1 MKFRKIVIFG
11 LAIALTGTFCAALAA
26 CTDKNGYTF
35 EDGAPNADRAAPD
48 EGFRIDGVLD
58 EAAYENISWLEG
70 PVLRP
75 YYTSDGQGVYYDY
88 DVIREQ
94 TEKAAQVKMGTYY
107 GENGIY
113 LAYLFKEQPGK
124 VCYVNPARKPY
135 RNSGVELHIG
145 IPASETMTG
154 DETVSRLTVNAN
166 GALSVAKTQGD
177 LWMPLYGTKDPA
189 NMPYVGLTGNGTRT
203 DENADR
209 TEYTFEL
216 FLPWGYFD
224 EVGGEGTAQAMKEG
238 GELVVAPG
246 IVTANNYAG
255 TGQTDREY
263 YVLSARLDD
272 GAWANAQGWYHFGGN
287 GYAGYDINVK
297 EAEHGAVQEWM
308 DYDKAPKNSS
318 LTFVTKAEEG
328 YALKEFRVNGTAVPR
343 DYIRY
348 DMYTSL
354 GAATEKNVQKAYIR
368 LPKREVTGDLEV
380 EAVFEPLASG
390 TQTLSATV
398 YGADKSTPLP
408 DTKVTFTR
416 GGEIR
421 EGVTDGSGK
430 LTIDGLTPGFY
441 DVSVGNIDYRGI
453 LDYIF
458 FSTASNSEI
467 VFEENALPLEGSENI
482 ASNYKE
488 VYGRVGS
495 VADGFVFSGF
505 FGFEGAEYDD
515 LVNFTHTVYFISDK
529 AAGEQFGFRFTKW
542 GSYLMLKCEG
552 VEYHFESDRTAL
564 DYFKQQKG
572 VHFAFA
578 VDKEGNIGVYI
589 RRSESEWIRLTA
601 DKDIRFPVEREIV
614 AVSFGKQDD
623 SDAKH
628 YAVMDAELTIGTS
641 RLDLPVS
648 VTVNGEQPAAGGNVV
663 EGGRI
668 ELPSDIA
675 LSDEVTITLTPE
687 RNYAV
692 QSLKVDGLNVE
703 CTEANGA
710 YIYTFTASKQSY
722 AIEASF
728 ALAAGD
734 MKIELQLDPS
744 LAGIA
749 DDLEVTLSNTAVTW
763 TAVRGEGT
771 VWMAEQLPF
780 GRYVVTVSSKSGGY
794 TVLRDSVICEEEGKA
809 VTLTVSP
816 ENYGDE
822 RRYEL
827 LGENYAESPG
837 VVVGENLGVSKD
849 GFIFDGFLG
858 VGGSGSLNDIGTK
871 NFAAALRFTTESGYQ
886 YRVSFYIWNGR
897 SWLVKI
903 FQEGR
908 ENTDASREFAVS
920 GKADLMRNVREQNG
934 ISLRLMAAKDGTLTV
949 YGRTNATDLVYLG
962 EWKSP
967 FPIEEGIEKVEVLKM
982 FQNGIETWTARVEGV
997 LQYGT
1002 SGAEV
1007 PVEIEGPETVK
1018 GGKITMPKN
1027 VKIGDRVTITMEAE
1041 DGYDLSVF
1049 RVNGSDVTYKGTN
1062 GSYSYTFT
1070 ATRTRYEV
1078 EVVFG
1083 ELDDLTISVGT
1094 GGVDYQGD
1102 IVLSL
1107 VNARGQQVGIVA
1119 DGTTFKA
1126 SQILHGEYELT
1137 VYSTE
1142 GYIVMRGPIVFSDQ
1156 NRYISVSLTP
1166 ENYGDGR
1173 SYEVSGSTT
1182 SESGVTIAE
1191 QIGTSEEG
1199 FVFEGFLGVGGE
1211 GSLAAIGDK
1220 NFASGLRITTE
1231 SGYQYRIMF
1240 YIWGGDYWL
1249 VKVFPEG
1256 DEGAAHEFPI
1266 SDKEELM
1273 NYVRAHNGVTLTILA
1288 ETDAATRTAG
1298 SKLTLYAGMGE
1309 DEWMLLGSWDS
1320 PFPADEAIERVDAL
1334 RMFGGNITGWSAV
1347 AKGEFTFKPEDVF
1360 FPVTAVVGGET
1371 PEAGEVEVKTG
1382 NIGQEVTIK
1391 VTPTDPNYALIGIK
1405 VDGELVTPVKD
1416 SDDYYVYTFTATK
1429 SRYDVEAVFAEV
1441 YGYTVTVDTSAVP
1454 DAKGNISVSLVSE
1467 ATGES
1472 FQATEAGGGVWTV
1485 NIPYGNYKAVV
1496 TAVEGG
1502 YTVATQDVVF
1512 AEGAAETTVTVN
1524 ADNYG
1529 DNRKYELKGGIDH
1542 ENGIVIAENL
1552 GATKDGYVFTGF
1564 LGTGGSGSLND
1575 IGTKNYAAALRFTTE
1590 SGYQY
1595 RLTFYIWEGK
1605 YWLVKAFQENQENT
1619 AASHEFAFTG
1629 NTALIDYVKAEN
1641 GLTVSIVASTD
1652 GMLTVYAMTSETE
1665 WISLGSWQSPFKIK
1679 EGIEKVEILRMFSGG
1694 IEDWTAEVDGSLQ
1707 FGTTETDIDVTFT
1720 GAGQVM
1726 GGSVEVGDAVLG
1738 GKVKITLSP
1747 GENYAVGGLKV
1758 DGESIALQKND
1769 DGTFFCEFTAT
1780 KSSYTLEATF
1790 EQMHAYTVQ
1799 AIIADGVQAAG
1810 DLQVVLANGSVE
1822 YSAVIAADAES
1833 CTIMAPYGNYT
1844 LKVTSISGGYTVLT
1858 REVSFAADDAETS
1871 VTVNA
1876 DNYGDNRKYTFGT
1889 QEVANGGVNV
1899 LAEDLGKTNSFVYS
1913 GFMGMEST
1921 TTQIDGSLQF
1931 TAETVLYF
1939 ENGDKLGMQFI
1950 CWNSGSGTQEI
1961 KLYYN
1966 SSTISFMVTE
1976 GCGGGVHD
1984 MMLRDKGVYYTI
1996 VMENGTFR
2004 VYAKSSDTEWM
2015 QLHIWH
2021 GSGDCASAETSW
2033 ASGAPFGTEKIVR
2046 VEFKNPSD
2054 NKDQAGA
2061 KLVDGELRFG
2071 TTDTGIPVTFT
2082 GTGESENGTVSV
2094 TENIALGDEVTVT
2107 VTAKPNFIV
2116 SGLKVDGAAVTL
2128 TEDNGS
2134 YIYTFTATKSSYT
2147 LEAAFEQMYEYTVTV
2162 SEDGVSAG
2170 SDLQVVLT
2178 NGSMEFVGTQSGSDH
2193 IIMAPYGDYTLIVRS
2208 ISGGYTVLTSDVS
2221 FAADDTETSVTVNA
2235 DNYGDNRKY
2244 ELKGSIDNE
2253 SGIVIAENLG
2263 ATQNGYVFTGFL
2275 GTDGNGSLKDIGT
2288 KNFAAALRFTTESGY
2303 QYRLTFYIWNG
2314 RFWLVKAFEEGQ
2326 ENTASSHEFAF
2337 TDNTA
2342 LIDYVKAENG
2352 LTVSIVAS
2360 TDGMLTVYAMTSET
2374 EWISIGS
2381 WQSPF
2386 EIDESIEKVEV
2397 LRMFKDNIE
2406 GWTAEVN
2413 GTLQFGTT
2421 DTDIPVTFTGT
2432 GAVGNGS
2439 VEVSGA
2445 NLGGKVTVTLKPAE
2459 GYRFKA
2465 LSVDGTAV
2473 TPTAGENGVFT
2484 YTFTTTKSS
2493 YSLAAEFE
2501 PIPEDGTL
2509 TVNVQI
2515 DPSLLNAEN
2524 DLTITL
2530 TDGTTSYEVTQNTPG
2545 TWLVN
2550 DLPFGDYTLT
2560 VASKSGEYT
2569 VCTQAVAFIEGA
2581 DPVSVSVTPDNYGE
2595 MRKYELD
2602 ANIKKGGNVIMAED
2616 LGVVKQ
2622 FVYTGFMGMNNTSVG
2637 VSDVLRFS
2645 TETVFY
2651 FGSGTEDKLTIQFI
2665 TWNNATQQIKITHSG
2680 DNDQEFRTTKECAPE
2695 VYERMMKDAGVT
2707 FTVVMDN
2714 GAFRVYALDINDE
2727 WRQLHIKHDSGTCG
2741 DATWEW
2747 KSNSSFLNKPLRS
2760 VEFCSPQGAVMT
2772 GLNSNTVSREVTE
2785 GGKLIDG
2792 ELRFGTTEI
2801 DFPVTYSLKNGAE
2814 NENGIVIAKDLVE
2827 TTEGFVFRGFLG
2839 TGGNGSLQ
2847 EIGTKNFAA
2856 ALRFTTESGYQY
2868 RLTFYIW
2875 NGKYWLVKAFQENQE
2890 NTAASHEFAFTGNT
2904 ALIDY
2909 VKAENGLTVSIVA
2922 STDGMLTVYAMTS
2935 ETEWISLGSWQSPFK
2950 IKEGIEKVEI
2960 LRMFSGGIEGWT
2972 AEVDG
2977 ELRVGTTE
2985 VDFPVMNS
2993 VLGKSV
2999 NIDDY
3004 GTYYW
3009 EHYSSVTAANNGDT
3023 LTKFRKGASANDC
3036 ITFVQPANPG
3046 GYYQTRGSNETWGVQ
3061 VDGTAEGDALVPNG
3075 YVAIDVSNDPS
3086 KNLTATIR
3094 VNENTKTLSVLTATW
3109 KAAWFNIALLR
3120 KDGTILAETRFTP
3133 QTNTVLLTQFS
3144 LNTAALNE
3152 EELTLVLT
3160 TDDVLCLKGI
3170 AIS

>member
-1 MKFRKIVIFG
+1 MKFRKIAIFG

-113 LAYLFKEQPGK
+113 LAYSFKEQPGK

-238 GELVVAPG
+238 GDLVIAPG

-287 GYAGYDINVK
+287 GYVGYDINVK

-308 DYDKAPKNSS
+308 GYDKAPKNSS

-354 GAATEKNVQKAYIR
+354 GAAAEKNVQKAYIR
-368 LPKREVTGDLEV
+368 IPKREVTGDLEV

-398 YGADKSTPLP
+398 YGADKALLP

-542 GSYLMLKCEG
+542 GGYLMLKCEG

-623 SDAKH
+623 GDAKH

-648 VTVNGEQPAAGGNVV
+648 VTVNGEQPAAGGNIV

-703 CTEANGA
+703 CTQVNGA

-771 VWMAEQLPF
+771 VWTAEQLPF
-780 GRYVVTVSSKSGGY
+780 GRYIVTVSSKSGGY

-967 FPIEEGIEKVEVLKM
+967 FPIDEGIERVEVLKM
-982 FQNGIETWTARVEGV
+982 FQSGIETWTARVEGV

-1007 PVEIEGPETVK
+1007 PVEIEGPETIK

-1041 DGYDLSVF
+1041 EGYDLSVF

-1094 GGVDYQGD
+1094 GGVEYQGD
-1102 IVLSL
+1102 IVISL

-1126 SQILHGEYELT
+1126 PQILHGEYELT

-1156 NRYISVSLTP
+1156 NRYISVSLTS

-1256 DEGAAHEFPI
+1256 NEGAAHEFPI

-1273 NYVRAHNGVTLTILA
+1273 DYVRAHNGVTLTILA
-1288 ETDAATRTAG
+1288 ETDAGADG

-1320 PFPADEAIERVDAL
+1320 PFPADEAIVRVDAL

-1347 AKGEFTFKPEDVF
+1347 AEGEFTFKPEEVS

-1371 PEAGEVEVKTG
+1371 SEAGEVKVETG
-1382 NIGQEVTIK
+1382 NIGQEVTVK
-1391 VTPTDPNYALIGIK
+1391 VTPKGTDHALISIK

-1416 SDDYYVYTFTATK
+1416 ADGYYVYTFTATK

-1441 YGYTVTVDTSAVP
+1441 YEYTVSVDTSAVP
-1454 DAKGNISVSLVSE
+1454 GAEVAVSLVSE

-1472 FQATEAGGGVWTV
+1472 FSATEAGGVWTV

-1496 TAVEGG
+1496 AAVEGG
-1502 YTVATQDVVF
+1502 YTVATQAVAFNEDTV
-1512 AEGAAETTVTVN
+1512 ETTVTVN
-1524 ADNYG
+1524 ADSYG
-1529 DNRKYELKGGIDH
+1529 DNRKYELKGGIDN

-1564 LGTGGSGSLND
+1564 LGTGGSGSLQE
-1575 IGTKNYAAALRFTTE
+1575 IGTKNFAAALRFTTE

-1595 RLTFYIWEGK
+1595 RLTFYIWEGR
-1605 YWLVKAFQENQENT
+1605 YWIVKVFEENKENK
-1619 AASHEFAFTG
+1619 SGYSNEFAFTG
-1629 NTALIDYVKAEN
+1629 NTALIDYVKEKN

-1665 WISLGSWQSPFKIK
+1665 WISLGSWQSPFEID
-1679 EGIEKVEILRMFSGG
+1679 ESIEKVEVLRMFSGG
-1694 IEDWTAEVDGSLQ
+1694 IEGWTAEVNATLQ
-1707 FGTTETDIDVTFT
+1707 FGTTETGISVNFT
-1720 GAGQVM
+1720 GAGQVA
-1726 GGSVEVGDAVLG
+1726 GGRVEVSDAVLG
-1738 GKVKITLSP
+1738 GKVIITLSP
-1747 GENYAVGGLKV
+1747 DANYAVGGLKV

-1769 DGTFFCEFTAT
+1769 DGTFFCEFIAT
-1780 KSSYTLEATF
+1780 KSSYTLEAAF

-1799 AIIADGVQAAG
+1799 ATIADGVQAAG
-1810 DLQVVLANGSVE
+1810 DLQVVLTNGSVE
-1822 YSAVIAADAES
+1822 YSAVIAAGAES
-1833 CTIMAPYGNYT
+1833 CTITAPYGNYT
-1844 LKVTSISGGYTVLT
+1844 LIVRSVSGGYTV
-1858 REVSFAADDAETS
+1858 
-1871 VTVNA
+1871 
-1876 DNYGDNRKYTFGT
+1876 
-1889 QEVANGGVNV
+1889 
-1899 LAEDLGKTNSFVYS
+1899 
-1913 GFMGMEST
+1913 
-1921 TTQIDGSLQF
+1921 
-1931 TAETVLYF
+1931 
-1939 ENGDKLGMQFI
+1939 
-1950 CWNSGSGTQEI
+1950 
-1961 KLYYN
+1961 
-1966 SSTISFMVTE
+1966 
-1976 GCGGGVHD
+1976 
-1984 MMLRDKGVYYTI
+1984 
-1996 VMENGTFR
+1996 
-2004 VYAKSSDTEWM
+2004 
-2015 QLHIWH
+2015 
-2021 GSGDCASAETSW
+2021 ASQ
-2033 ASGAPFGTEKIVR
+2033 K
-2046 VEFKNPSD
+2046 
-2054 NKDQAGA
+2054 
-2061 KLVDGELRFG
+2061 
-2071 TTDTGIPVTFT
+2071 
-2082 GTGESENGTVSV
+2082 
-2094 TENIALGDEVTVT
+2094 
-2107 VTAKPNFIV
+2107 
-2116 SGLKVDGAAVTL
+2116 
-2128 TEDNGS
+2128 
-2134 YIYTFTATKSSYT
+2134 
-2147 LEAAFEQMYEYTVTV
+2147 
-2162 SEDGVSAG
+2162 
-2170 SDLQVVLT
+2170 
-2178 NGSMEFVGTQSGSDH
+2178 
-2193 IIMAPYGDYTLIVRS
+2193 
-2208 ISGGYTVLTSDVS
+2208 VS

-2235 DNYGDNRKY
+2235 DNYGETRKY
-2244 ELKGSIDNE
+2244 ELKGEIANE

-2263 ATQNGYVFTGFL
+2263 ATKDGYVFTGFL
-2275 GTDGNGSLKDIGT
+2275 GTGGSGSLKDIGT
-2288 KNFAAALRFTTESGY
+2288 KNYAAALRFTTESGY

-2314 RFWLVKAFEEGQ
+2314 KYWLVKAFQEGQ
-2326 ENTASSHEFAF
+2326 ENKTASHEFGF

-2342 LIDYVKAENG
+2342 LIDYVKQKNG
-2352 LTVSIVAS
+2352 LTVSIAAS
-2360 TDGMLTVYAMTSET
+2360 ADGTLNVYAMTSET

-2406 GWTAEVN
+2406 DWTAEVN

-2421 DTDIPVTFTGT
+2421 DTGIPVTFTGT
-2432 GAVGNGS
+2432 GAVENGK

-2445 NLGGKVTVTLKPAE
+2445 NLGGEVTVTLTPAE

-2465 LSVDGTAV
+2465 LLVDGTAV
-2473 TPTAGENGVFT
+2473 TPTAGENDVYT

-2493 YSLAAEFE
+2493 HALAAEFE
-2501 PIPEDGTL
+2501 PIPKGGTL

-2515 DPSLLNAEN
+2515 DPSLPNAEN

-2530 TDGTTSYEVTQNTPG
+2530 TDGITSYPATLNTPG

-2550 DLPFGDYTLT
+2550 GLPFGDYTLT

-2569 VCTQAVAFIEGA
+2569 VCTQAVVFTEGA
-2581 DPVSVSVTPDNYGE
+2581 APVSVSVTPDNYGE

-2760 VEFCSPQGAVMT
+2760 VESCSPQGAVMT

-2875 NGKYWLVKAFQENQE
+2875 NGQYWIVKVFEEGQENKSGYS
-2890 NTAASHEFAFTGNT
+2890 NEFGFTDNT
-2904 ALIDY
+2904 ALVDY
-2909 VKAENGLTVSIVA
+2909 VKKKNGITVSIVA
-2922 STDGMLTVYAMTS
+2922 SADGMLTVYAMTS
-2935 ETEWISLGSWQSPFK
+2935 ETEWISLGEWKSPFK
-2950 IKEGIEKVEI
+2950 IGERIEKIEV
-2960 LRMFSGGIEGWT
+2960 LRMFSNGIEGWT
-2972 AEVDG
+2972 AVVDG
-2977 ELRVGTTE
+2977 ELQLGTTE
-2985 VDFPVMNS
+2985 TGIPVTNE
-2993 VLGKSV
+2993 LTDTINLDEK
-2999 NIDDY
+2999 
-3004 GTYYW
+3004 GTRYW
-3009 EHYSSVTAANNGDT
+3009 EHYSSGTGGENGVLMTRSSTGTDDERIR
-3023 LTKFRKGASANDC
+3023 LEFRDMSQGKGDGYETRPDNADNAQAFKSSNGLDSKG
-3036 ITFVQPANPG
+3036 FVFCD
-3046 GYYQTRGSNETWGVQ
+3046 GSR
-3061 VDGTAEGDALVPNG
+3061 P
-3075 YVAIDVSNDPS
+3075 
-3086 KNLTATIR
+3086 LTATVTFQKDDSSLR
-3094 VNENTKTLSVLTATW
+3094 VYTGTWISNCQFTITLTDS
-3109 KAAWFNIALLR
+3109 
-3120 KDGTILAETRFTP
+3120 DG
-3133 QTNTVLLTQFS
+3133 NTVGVSAFTVTNGKATYETVFTIDTS
-3144 LNTAALNE
+3144 SWAEDESRTFTLNMTSNN
-3152 EELTLVLT
+3152 TLKLMA
-3160 TDDVLCLKGI
+3160 I

>member
-1 MKFRKIVIFG
+1 MKFRKIAIFG

-35 EDGAPNADRAAPD
+35 EDGTPNADRAAPD

-113 LAYLFKEQPGK
+113 LAYSFKEQPGK

-287 GYAGYDINVK
+287 GYVGYDINVK

-308 DYDKAPKNSS
+308 GYDKAPKNSS

-328 YALKEFRVNGTAVPR
+328 YALKEFRVNGTAIPR

-354 GAATEKNVQKAYIR
+354 GAEAEKSVQKAYIR

-398 YGADKSTPLP
+398 YGADKALLP

-482 ASNYKE
+482 SSNYKE

-542 GSYLMLKCEG
+542 GGYLMLKCEG

-623 SDAKH
+623 GDAKH

-771 VWMAEQLPF
+771 VWTAEQLPF

-858 VGGSGSLNDIGTK
+858 VGGSGSLKDIGTK

-967 FPIEEGIEKVEVLKM
+967 FPIDEGIEKVEVLKM
-982 FQNGIETWTARVEGV
+982 FQSGIETWTARVEGV

-1007 PVEIEGPETVK
+1007 PVEIEGPENIK
-1018 GGKITMPKN
+1018 GGKITMPKD

-1041 DGYDLSVF
+1041 EGYDLSLF
-1049 RVNGSDVTYKGTN
+1049 RVNGSDVTCKGTN

-1094 GGVDYQGD
+1094 GEVEYQGD
-1102 IVLSL
+1102 IVISL

-1126 SQILHGEYELT
+1126 PQILHGEYELT

-1166 ENYGDGR
+1166 ENYGDSR

-1191 QIGTSEEG
+1191 QIGTSDKG

-1211 GSLAAIGDK
+1211 GSLAAIGEK

-1231 SGYQYRIMF
+1231 SGYQYRILF

-1256 DEGAAHEFPI
+1256 NEGAAHEFPI
-1266 SDKEELM
+1266 SDKAELM

-1288 ETDAATRTAG
+1288 ETDDTTRAAG
-1298 SKLTLYAGMGE
+1298 SKLTLYAEMGE
-1309 DEWMLLGSWDS
+1309 GEWMLLGSWDS
-1320 PFPADEAIERVDAL
+1320 PFPADEAIARVDVL

-1347 AKGEFTFKPEDVF
+1347 AEGEFTFEPEDVS

-1371 PEAGEVEVKTG
+1371 SEAGDVEVETG
-1382 NIGQEVTIK
+1382 NIGQEVAIK
-1391 VTPTDPNYALIGIK
+1391 VTPKGTDYALIGIK

-1416 SDDYYVYTFTATK
+1416 KEGYYVYTFTATK

-1441 YGYTVTVDTSAVP
+1441 YEYTVSVDTSAVSGAEG
-1454 DAKGNISVSLVSE
+1454 DIAVSLVSE

-1472 FQATEAGGGVWTV
+1472 FQATNTNGVWTV

-1512 AEGAAETTVTVN
+1512 AEGAAEATVTVN
-1524 ADNYG
+1524 ADSYG
-1529 DNRKYELKGGIDH
+1529 DNRKYELKGGID
-1542 ENGIVIAENL
+1542 NDSGIVIAENL

-1564 LGTGGSGSLND
+1564 LGTGGNGSLKD

-1605 YWLVKAFQENQENT
+1605 YWIVKVFQENQENT
-1619 AASHEFAFTG
+1619 AASHEFGFTG

-1641 GLTVSIVASTD
+1641 GITVSIVASTD
-1652 GMLTVYAMTSETE
+1652 GTLTVYAMTSETE
-1665 WISLGSWQSPFKIK
+1665 WISLGSWQSPFKIG
-1679 EGIEKVEILRMFSGG
+1679 EGIEKVEVLRMFSGG
-1694 IEDWTAEVDGSLQ
+1694 LEGWTAEVDGTLQ

-1720 GAGQVM
+1720 GAEQAT
-1726 GGSVEVGDAVLG
+1726 GGSVKVSDAVLG
-1738 GKVKITLSP
+1738 GKVKITLTP
-1747 GENYAVGGLKV
+1747 DANYAVGGLKV

-1769 DGTFFCEFTAT
+1769 DGTFFCEFITT
-1780 KSSYTLEATF
+1780 KSSYALEAAF

-1799 AIIADGVQAAG
+1799 ATIADGVQAAG
-1810 DLQVVLANGSVE
+1810 DLQVVLTNGSVE
-1822 YSAVIAADAES
+1822 YSAVIAAGAES
-1833 CTIMAPYGNYT
+1833 CTIMAPYGDYT

-1858 REVSFAADDAETS
+1858 EAVSFAADDAETS

-1876 DNYGDNRKYTFGT
+1876 DNYGEMRKYKFGT

-1899 LAEDLGKTNSFVYS
+1899 LAEDLGTTNSFVYS
-1913 GFMGMEST
+1913 GFMGMESA

-1966 SSTISFMVTE
+1966 DSISFMVTE

-2033 ASGAPFGTEKIVR
+2033 ASGAPFGTEKIVK

-2061 KLVDGELRFG
+2061 KLVDGEVRFG
-2071 TTDTGIPVTFT
+2071 TTETGIPVSFT
-2082 GTGESENGTVSV
+2082 GAGESDNGTVKV
-2094 TENIALGDEVTVT
+2094 TENITLGKEVTVT
-2107 VTAKPNFIV
+2107 VTAKQNFIV

-2128 TEDNGS
+2128 TEDIGS

-2147 LEAAFEQMYEYTVTV
+2147 LEAAFEQMYAYTVTV
-2162 SEDGVSAG
+2162 SEDGISAG

-2178 NGSMEFVGTQSGSDH
+2178 NGSMEFVGTPSGSGYTV
-2193 IIMAPYGDYTLIVRS
+2193 MAPYGDYKLIVRS
-2208 ISGGYTVLTSDVS
+2208 VLGGYTVASRKVS
-2221 FAADDTETSVTVNA
+2221 FAAGAAGTSVTVNA

-2244 ELKGSIDNE
+2244 ELEGSIGNE

-2263 ATQNGYVFTGFL
+2263 ATKDGYVFTGFL

-2288 KNFAAALRFTTESGY
+2288 KNYAAALRFTTESGY

-2337 TDNTA
+2337 TGNTA
-2342 LIDYVKAENG
+2342 LIDYVREKNG

-2360 TDGMLTVYAMTSET
+2360 TDGTLTVYAMTSET
-2374 EWISIGS
+2374 EWISLGS

-2421 DTDIPVTFTGT
+2421 DTNIPVTFTGT
-2432 GAVGNGS
+2432 EAVENGS
-2439 VEVSGA
+2439 VEVSSA
-2445 NLGGKVTVTLKPAE
+2445 NLGGKVIVTLTPAE

-2465 LSVDGTAV
+2465 LLVDGTAV
-2473 TPTAGENGVFT
+2473 TPTAGENGVYT
-2484 YTFTTTKSS
+2484 YTFTATKSS
-2493 YSLAAEFE
+2493 HALAAEFE
-2501 PIPEDGTL
+2501 PIPESGTL

-2515 DPSLLNAEN
+2515 DPSLPNAEN

-2530 TDGTTSYEVTQNTPG
+2530 TDGTNSYSATQNTLG
-2545 TWLVN
+2545 EWLVN

-2560 VASKSGEYT
+2560 VASTSGEYT
-2569 VCTQAVAFIEGA
+2569 VCTQAVAFTEGA
-2581 DPVSVSVTPDNYGE
+2581 APVSVSVTPDNYGE
-2595 MRKYELD
+2595 MRKYEL
-2602 ANIKKGGNVIMAED
+2602 KGETKSTSGITLAEN
-2616 LGVVKQ
+2616 LGSTKDG
-2622 FVYTGFMGMNNTSVG
+2622 FVFSGTFGVAEGESLETIGSNNFAS
-2637 VSDVLRFS
+2637 VLRLT
-2645 TETVFY
+2645 TESGYRFTFGFYVWAGNWYIRCYNEDADSNRLEFAIQDTAMKAYMTQANAVDVTLVAKTDGTLTVY
-2651 FGSGTEDKLTIQFI
+2651 VKSGAEEWVSLGTKQHTNFKLGEKIDKVEALRVFNIDLT
-2665 TWNNATQQIKITHSG
+2665 AM
-2680 DNDQEFRTTKECAPE
+2680 
-2695 VYERMMKDAGVT
+2695 V
-2707 FTVVMDN
+2707 N
-2714 GAFRVYALDINDE
+2714 GTL
-2727 WRQLHIKHDSGTCG
+2727 Q
-2741 DATWEW
+2741 
-2747 KSNSSFLNKPLRS
+2747 
-2760 VEFCSPQGAVMT
+2760 
-2772 GLNSNTVSREVTE
+2772 
-2785 GGKLIDG
+2785 
-2792 ELRFGTTEI
+2792 FGTTEI
-2801 DFPVTYSLKNGAE
+2801 DIPVTLKGSNSVE
-2814 NENGIVIAKDLVE
+2814 NPGVVISEALSATKD
-2827 TTEGFVFRGFLG
+2827 GYVFTGFLG
-2839 TGGNGSLQ
+2839 VGGSGSLKD
-2847 EIGTKNFAA
+2847 IGTRNYAT
-2856 ALRFTTESGYQY
+2856 ALRFTTESDYQY

-2875 NGKYWLVKAFQENQE
+2875 NGKYWLVKAFQEGHE
-2890 NTAASHEFAFTGNT
+2890 NTASSHEFAFTDNT

-2909 VKAENGLTVSIVA
+2909 VKEKNGLTVSIAA
-2922 STDGMLTVYAMTS
+2922 SADGTLTVYAMTS
-2935 ETEWISLGSWQSPFK
+2935 ETEWISLGEWKSPFK
-2950 IKEGIEKVEI
+2950 IGERIETIEV
-2960 LRMFSGGIEGWT
+2960 LRMFSNGIEGWT
-2972 AEVDG
+2972 AVVDG
-2977 ELRVGTTE
+2977 ELQLGTTE
-2985 VDFPVMNS
+2985 TGIPVTN
-2993 VLGKSV
+2993 VLTDTINLDEK
-2999 NIDDY
+2999 
-3004 GTYYW
+3004 GTRYW
-3009 EHYSSVTAANNGDT
+3009 EHYSSGTGGENGVLMTRSSTGTDDERIR
-3023 LTKFRKGASANDC
+3023 LEFRDMSQGKGDGYETRPDNADNAQAFKSSNGLDSKG
-3036 ITFVQPANPG
+3036 FVF
-3046 GYYQTRGSNETWGVQ
+3046 RDGSR
-3061 VDGTAEGDALVPNG
+3061 P
-3075 YVAIDVSNDPS
+3075 
-3086 KNLTATIR
+3086 LTATVTFQKDDSSLR
-3094 VNENTKTLSVLTATW
+3094 VYTGTWISNCQFTITLTDS
-3109 KAAWFNIALLR
+3109 
-3120 KDGTILAETRFTP
+3120 DG
-3133 QTNTVLLTQFS
+3133 NTVGVSAFTVTNGMATYETVFTIDTS
-3144 LNTAALNE
+3144 SWAEDESRTFTLNMTSNN
-3152 EELTLVLT
+3152 TLKLMA
-3160 TDDVLCLKGI
+3160 I

>member
-1 MKFRKIVIFG
+1 MKFRKIAIFG

-35 EDGAPNADRAAPD
+35 EDGTPNADRAAPD

-113 LAYLFKEQPGK
+113 LAYSFKEQPGK

-209 TEYTFEL
+209 TGYTFEL

-287 GYAGYDINVK
+287 GYVGYDINVK
-297 EAEHGAVQEWM
+297 EAEHGTVQEWM
-308 DYDKAPKNSS
+308 GYDKAPKNSS

-354 GAATEKNVQKAYIR
+354 GAATEKNMQKAYIR

-398 YGADKSTPLP
+398 YGADNALLS

-482 ASNYKE
+482 SSNYKE
-488 VYGRVGS
+488 IYGRVGS

-542 GSYLMLKCEG
+542 GGYLMLKCEG

-601 DKDIRFPVEREIV
+601 DKDILFPVEREIV

-623 SDAKH
+623 GDAKH

-771 VWMAEQLPF
+771 VWTAEQLPF

-858 VGGSGSLNDIGTK
+858 VGGSGSLKDIGTK

-967 FPIEEGIEKVEVLKM
+967 FPIDEGIEKVEVLKM
-982 FQNGIETWTARVEGV
+982 FQSGIETWTARVEGV

-1007 PVEIEGPETVK
+1007 PVEIEGPENIK
-1018 GGKITMPKN
+1018 GGKITMPKD
-1027 VKIGDRVTITMEAE
+1027 VQIGDRVTITMEAE
-1041 DGYDLSVF
+1041 DGYDLSLF

-1094 GGVDYQGD
+1094 GEVEYQGD
-1102 IVLSL
+1102 IVISL

-1126 SQILHGEYELT
+1126 PQILHGEYELT

-1166 ENYGDGR
+1166 ENYGDSR

-1191 QIGTSEEG
+1191 QIGTSENG

-1211 GSLAAIGDK
+1211 GSLAAIGEK

-1231 SGYQYRIMF
+1231 SGYQYRILF

-1266 SDKEELM
+1266 SDKAELM
-1273 NYVRAHNGVTLTILA
+1273 DYVRAHNGVTLTILA

-1298 SKLTLYAGMGE
+1298 SKLTLYAEMGE

-1320 PFPADEAIERVDAL
+1320 PFPADEAIARVDVL

-1347 AKGEFTFKPEDVF
+1347 AEGEFTFEPEDVS

-1371 PEAGEVEVKTG
+1371 SEAGDVEVETG
-1382 NIGQEVTIK
+1382 NIGQEVAIK
-1391 VTPTDPNYALIGIK
+1391 VTPKGTDYALIGIK

-1416 SDDYYVYTFTATK
+1416 KEGYYVYTFTATK

-1441 YGYTVTVDTSAVP
+1441 YEYTVTVDTSAVP
-1454 DAKGNISVSLVSE
+1454 DAEGDIAVSLVGE

-1472 FQATEAGGGVWTV
+1472 FSATKEGDVWTV

-1496 TAVEGG
+1496 TAVSGG

-1512 AEGAAETTVTVN
+1512 AEGAAETSVTVN
-1524 ADNYG
+1524 ADSYG

-1564 LGTGGSGSLND
+1564 LGTGGSGSLKD

-1605 YWLVKAFQENQENT
+1605 YWLVKVFEEDQENVSGYSN
-1619 AASHEFAFTG
+1619 EFAFTG

-1652 GMLTVYAMTSETE
+1652 GTLTVYAMTSETE
-1665 WISLGSWQSPFKIK
+1665 WISLGSWQSPFKIG
-1679 EGIEKVEILRMFSGG
+1679 EGIEKVEVLRMFSGG

-1720 GAGQVM
+1720 GAGQVT
-1726 GGSVEVGDAVLG
+1726 GGSVEVSDAVLG
-1738 GKVKITLSP
+1738 GKVTITLTP

-1780 KSSYTLEATF
+1780 KSNYTLEAAF
-1790 EQMHAYTVQ
+1790 EQMYAYTVQ
-1799 AIIADGVQAAG
+1799 ATIADGVQAAG
-1810 DLQVVLANGSVE
+1810 DLQVVLTNGSVE
-1822 YSAVIAADAES
+1822 YSAVIAAGAES
-1833 CTIMAPYGNYT
+1833 CTIMAPYGDYT
-1844 LKVTSISGGYTVLT
+1844 LKVTSVSGGYTVLT
-1858 REVSFAADDAETS
+1858 QDVSFAADDAETS

-1876 DNYGDNRKYTFGT
+1876 DNYGATRKYKFGT

-1899 LAEDLGKTNSFVYS
+1899 LAEDLGKTDSFVYS
-1913 GFMGMEST
+1913 GFMGMESA

-1966 SSTISFMVTE
+1966 DSISFMVTE

-2071 TTDTGIPVTFT
+2071 TTDTDIPVTFT
-2082 GTGESENGTVSV
+2082 GAGESDNGTVKV

-2116 SGLKVDGAAVTL
+2116 NGLKVDGAAVTL

-2147 LEAAFEQMYEYTVTV
+2147 LEAAFEQMYAYTVTV
-2162 SEDGVSAG
+2162 SEDGVQAAG
-2170 SDLQVVLT
+2170 DLQVVLT
-2178 NGSMEFVGTQSGSDH
+2178 NGSMEFVGTPSGSGYTV
-2193 IIMAPYGDYTLIVRS
+2193 MAPYGDYTLIVRS
-2208 ISGGYTVLTSDVS
+2208 VSGGYTVYTHAVA
-2221 FAADDTETSVTVNA
+2221 FTEGEAGTSVIVNA

-2244 ELKGSIDNE
+2244 ELKGEDNTT
-2253 SGIVIAENLG
+2253 GGNTIAENLG
-2263 ATQNGYVFTGFL
+2263 ATKDGFVFS
-2275 GTDGNGSLKDIGT
+2275 GTFGVAEGESLTTIGSN
-2288 KNFAAALRFTTESGY
+2288 NFASVLRLTTESGY
-2303 QYRLTFYIWNG
+2303 RFTFGFYVWQGNWYL
-2314 RFWLVKAFEEGQ
+2314 RFYKFDGDSPRFDFAITG
-2326 ENTASSHEFAF
+2326 TAKEFMLAQNEVETIIVAQ
-2337 TDNTA
+2337 TDGTITA
-2342 LIDYVKAENG
+2342 YVKTG
-2352 LTVSIVAS
+2352 
-2360 TDGMLTVYAMTSET
+2360 ET
-2374 EWISIGS
+2374 EWSYLGRN
-2381 WQSPF
+2381 QQADF
-2386 EIDESIEKVEV
+2386 KLGEKIEKVEA
-2397 LRMFKDNIE
+2397 LRWFNIDL
-2406 GWTAEVN
+2406 TATVD

-2421 DTDIPVTFTGT
+2421 DTGIPVTFTGT
-2432 GAVGNGS
+2432 GVVENGS

-2445 NLGGKVTVTLKPAE
+2445 NLGGEVTVTLTPAE

-2493 YSLAAEFE
+2493 YTLEATFE
-2501 PIPEDGTL
+2501 PIPKGGTL

-2515 DPSLLNAEN
+2515 DPSLPDAEN

-2530 TDGTTSYEVTQNTPG
+2530 TDGTTSYSATQNTPG
-2545 TWLVN
+2545 TWLV
-2550 DLPFGDYTLT
+2550 DELPFDEYTLT

-2569 VCTQAVAFIEGA
+2569 VCTQAVEFAEGTP
-2581 DPVSVSVTPDNYGE
+2581 PVQVSVTPDNYGE
-2595 MRKYELD
+2595 MRKYEL
-2602 ANIKKGGNVIMAED
+2602 KGETKSTSGITLAENLGATKDGFVFSGTFGVAEGESLATIAGNNFA
-2616 LGVVKQ
+2616 
-2622 FVYTGFMGMNNTSVG
+2622 S
-2637 VSDVLRFS
+2637 VLRLT
-2645 TETVFY
+2645 TESGYRFTFGFYVWAGNWYIRCYNQDAESNRLEFAIQDTAMKAYMTQANAVDVTLVAKTDGTLTVY
-2651 FGSGTEDKLTIQFI
+2651 VKSGAEEWVSLG
-2665 TWNNATQQIKITHSG
+2665 TQQHTNFKLGEKIDKVEALRVFNIDLT
-2680 DNDQEFRTTKECAPE
+2680 A
-2695 VYERMMKDAGVT
+2695 
-2707 FTVVMDN
+2707 TVN
-2714 GAFRVYALDINDE
+2714 GTL
-2727 WRQLHIKHDSGTCG
+2727 Q
-2741 DATWEW
+2741 
-2747 KSNSSFLNKPLRS
+2747 
-2760 VEFCSPQGAVMT
+2760 
-2772 GLNSNTVSREVTE
+2772 
-2785 GGKLIDG
+2785 
-2792 ELRFGTTEI
+2792 FGTTEI
-2801 DFPVTYSLKNGAE
+2801 DFPVTLKGSNSVENPGVVISAALGAT
-2814 NENGIVIAKDLVE
+2814 KD
-2827 TTEGFVFRGFLG
+2827 GYVFTGFLG
-2839 TGGNGSLQ
+2839 VGGSGSLKD
-2847 EIGTKNFAA
+2847 IGDKNYAT

-2875 NGKYWLVKAFQENQE
+2875 NGKYWIVKVFQENQE
-2890 NTAASHEFAFTGNT
+2890 NTAASHEFAFTDNT
-2904 ALIDY
+2904 VLIDY
-2909 VKAENGLTVSIVA
+2909 VKEKNGLTVSIAA
-2922 STDGMLTVYAMTS
+2922 SADGTLNVYAMTS
-2935 ETEWISLGSWQSPFK
+2935 ETEWISLGEWKSPFK
-2950 IKEGIEKVEI
+2950 IGERIEKIEV
-2960 LRMFSGGIEGWT
+2960 LRMFSNGIEGWT
-2972 AEVDG
+2972 AVVDG
-2977 ELRVGTTE
+2977 ELQLGTTE
-2985 VDFPVMNS
+2985 VSFPVMNS

-3009 EHYSSVTAANNGDT
+3009 EHYSSETAANNGNT
-3023 LTKFRKGASANDC
+3023 LTKFKQGASANDC
-3036 ITFVQPANPG
+3036 ITF
-3046 GYYQTRGSNETWGVQ
+3046 E
-3061 VDGTAEGDALVPNG
+3061 
-3075 YVAIDVSNDPS
+3075 
-3086 KNLTATIR
+3086 
-3094 VNENTKTLSVLTATW
+3094 
-3109 KAAWFNIALLR
+3109 
-3120 KDGTILAETRFTP
+3120 
-3133 QTNTVLLTQFS
+3133 
-3144 LNTAALNE
+3144 
-3152 EELTLVLT
+3152 
-3160 TDDVLCLKGI
+3160 
-3170 AIS
+3170 

>member
-1 MKFRKIVIFG
+1 MKFRKIAIFG
-11 LAIALTGTFCAALAA
+11 LTIALTGTFGAALAA

-35 EDGAPNADRAAPD
+35 EDGTPNSDRAAPD

-113 LAYLFKEQPGK
+113 LAYSFKEQPGK

-287 GYAGYDINVK
+287 GYVGYDINVK

-308 DYDKAPKNSS
+308 GYDKAPKNSS

-398 YGADKSTPLP
+398 YGADKALLA

-482 ASNYKE
+482 SSNYKE

-542 GSYLMLKCEG
+542 GGYLMLKCEG

-623 SDAKH
+623 GDAKH
-628 YAVMDAELTIGTS
+628 YAVMGAELTIGTS

-703 CTEANGA
+703 CTQANGA

-771 VWMAEQLPF
+771 VWTAEQLPF
-780 GRYVVTVSSKSGGY
+780 GRYIVTVISKSGGY

-858 VGGSGSLNDIGTK
+858 VGGSESLKDIGTK

-967 FPIEEGIEKVEVLKM
+967 FPIDEGIEKVEVLKM
-982 FQNGIETWTARVEGV
+982 FQSGIETWTARVEGV

-1007 PVEIEGPETVK
+1007 PVEIEGPETIK
-1018 GGKITMPKN
+1018 GGKITMPKD

-1041 DGYDLSVF
+1041 EGYDLSLF

-1094 GGVDYQGD
+1094 VGVNYQGD
-1102 IVLSL
+1102 IVISL

-1156 NRYISVSLTP
+1156 NRYISVSLTS

-1191 QIGTSEEG
+1191 QIGTSENG

-1256 DEGAAHEFPI
+1256 NESAAHEFPI
-1266 SDKEELM
+1266 SDKAELM
-1273 NYVRAHNGVTLTILA
+1273 NYVRVHNGVTLTILA
-1288 ETDAATRTAG
+1288 ETDAATGATG
-1298 SKLTLYAGMGE
+1298 SKLTLYAEMGE

-1320 PFPADEAIERVDAL
+1320 PFPADEAIARVDAL

-1347 AKGEFTFKPEDVF
+1347 AEGEFTFKPEEVSF
-1360 FPVTAVVGGET
+1360 LVTAVVGGET
-1371 PEAGEVEVKTG
+1371 SEAGDVEVETG
-1382 NIGQEVTIK
+1382 NIGQEVAIK
-1391 VTPTDPNYALIGIK
+1391 VTPTDPDYALIGIK

-1416 SDDYYVYTFTATK
+1416 AEGYYVYTFTATK

-1441 YGYTVTVDTSAVP
+1441 YEYTVSVDMSAVP
-1454 DAKGNISVSLVSE
+1454 ASEGNIAVSLVSE

-1472 FQATEAGGGVWTV
+1472 FPATNAGGVWTV

-1512 AEGAAETTVTVN
+1512 AEGAAAAELIVSS
-1524 ADNYG
+1524 DNYG
-1529 DNRKYELKGGIDH
+1529 DDRKYELKGGID
-1542 ENGIVIAENL
+1542 NDSGIVIAENL

-1564 LGTGGSGSLND
+1564 LGTGGNGSLQE
-1575 IGTKNYAAALRFTTE
+1575 IGTKNFAAALRFTTE
-1590 SGYQY
+1590 SSYQY

-1605 YWLVKAFQENQENT
+1605 YWIVKVFQENQENT
-1619 AASHEFAFTG
+1619 AASHEFGFTD

-1652 GMLTVYAMTSETE
+1652 GTLTVYAMTSETE
-1665 WISLGSWQSPFKIK
+1665 WISLGSWQSPFEID
-1679 EGIEKVEILRMFSGG
+1679 ESIEKVEILRMFSGG
-1694 IEDWTAEVDGSLQ
+1694 IEGWMAEVNGTLQ

-1720 GAGQVM
+1720 GAGQVT
-1726 GGSVEVGDAVLG
+1726 GGSVEVSDAVLG
-1738 GKVKITLSP
+1738 GKVKITLTP
-1747 GENYAVGGLKV
+1747 DANYAVGGLKV

-1780 KSSYTLEATF
+1780 KSSYTLEAAF

-1799 AIIADGVQAAG
+1799 ATIADGVQAAG
-1810 DLQVVLANGSVE
+1810 DLQVVLTNGSVE
-1822 YSAVIAADAES
+1822 YSAAIAADAES
-1833 CTIMAPYGNYT
+1833 CTIMAPYGDYT
-1844 LKVTSISGGYTVLT
+1844 LKVTSISGEYTVLT
-1858 REVSFAADDAETS
+1858 EAVAFTEGAAPVSVS
-1871 VTVNA
+1871 VTP
-1876 DNYGDNRKYTFGT
+1876 DNYGETRKYTFGT

-1899 LAEDLGKTNSFVYS
+1899 LAEDLGTTNSFVYS
-1913 GFMGMEST
+1913 GFMGMKSA

-1966 SSTISFMVTE
+1966 NSTISFMVTK

-2021 GSGDCASAETSW
+2021 GSGDCASATTSW
-2033 ASGAPFGTEKIVR
+2033 ESGAPFATEKIVR

-2054 NKDQAGA
+2054 NKDNAGA
-2061 KLVDGELRFG
+2061 KLIDGELRFG
-2071 TTDTGIPVTFT
+2071 TTETDIPVTFT
-2082 GTGESENGTVSV
+2082 GTGESDNGTVKV

-2107 VTAKPNFIV
+2107 VTAKENFIV

-2134 YIYTFTATKSSYT
+2134 YIYTFIATKSSYT
-2147 LEAAFEQMYEYTVTV
+2147 FEAAFEQMYAYTVTV
-2162 SEDGVSAG
+2162 SEDGVQAAG
-2170 SDLQVVLT
+2170 DLQVVLT
-2178 NGSMEFVGTQSGSDH
+2178 NGSMEFVGTPSGSGH
-2193 IIMAPYGDYTLIVRS
+2193 TIMAPYGDYTLIVRS
-2208 ISGGYTVLTSDVS
+2208 VSGGYTVATQDVV
-2221 FAADDTETSVTVNA
+2221 FAAEGAAETTVTVNA
-2235 DNYGDNRKY
+2235 DNYGDDRKY
-2244 ELKGSIDNE
+2244 ELKGEDNTT
-2253 SGIVIAENLG
+2253 GGNTIAENLG
-2263 ATQNGYVFTGFL
+2263 ATKDGYVFTGFL
-2275 GTDGNGSLKDIGT
+2275 GTGGSGSLKD
-2288 KNFAAALRFTTESGY
+2288 
-2303 QYRLTFYIWNG
+2303 
-2314 RFWLVKAFEEGQ
+2314 
-2326 ENTASSHEFAF
+2326 
-2337 TDNTA
+2337 
-2342 LIDYVKAENG
+2342 
-2352 LTVSIVAS
+2352 
-2360 TDGMLTVYAMTSET
+2360 
-2374 EWISIGS
+2374 
-2381 WQSPF
+2381 
-2386 EIDESIEKVEV
+2386 
-2397 LRMFKDNIE
+2397 
-2406 GWTAEVN
+2406 
-2413 GTLQFGTT
+2413 
-2421 DTDIPVTFTGT
+2421 
-2432 GAVGNGS
+2432 
-2439 VEVSGA
+2439 
-2445 NLGGKVTVTLKPAE
+2445 
-2459 GYRFKA
+2459 
-2465 LSVDGTAV
+2465 
-2473 TPTAGENGVFT
+2473 
-2484 YTFTTTKSS
+2484 
-2493 YSLAAEFE
+2493 
-2501 PIPEDGTL
+2501 
-2509 TVNVQI
+2509 
-2515 DPSLLNAEN
+2515 
-2524 DLTITL
+2524 
-2530 TDGTTSYEVTQNTPG
+2530 
-2545 TWLVN
+2545 
-2550 DLPFGDYTLT
+2550 
-2560 VASKSGEYT
+2560 
-2569 VCTQAVAFIEGA
+2569 
-2581 DPVSVSVTPDNYGE
+2581 
-2595 MRKYELD
+2595 
-2602 ANIKKGGNVIMAED
+2602 
-2616 LGVVKQ
+2616 
-2622 FVYTGFMGMNNTSVG
+2622 
-2637 VSDVLRFS
+2637 
-2645 TETVFY
+2645 
-2651 FGSGTEDKLTIQFI
+2651 
-2665 TWNNATQQIKITHSG
+2665 
-2680 DNDQEFRTTKECAPE
+2680 
-2695 VYERMMKDAGVT
+2695 
-2707 FTVVMDN
+2707 
-2714 GAFRVYALDINDE
+2714 
-2727 WRQLHIKHDSGTCG
+2727 
-2741 DATWEW
+2741 
-2747 KSNSSFLNKPLRS
+2747 
-2760 VEFCSPQGAVMT
+2760 
-2772 GLNSNTVSREVTE
+2772 
-2785 GGKLIDG
+2785 
-2792 ELRFGTTEI
+2792 
-2801 DFPVTYSLKNGAE
+2801 
-2814 NENGIVIAKDLVE
+2814 
-2827 TTEGFVFRGFLG
+2827 
-2839 TGGNGSLQ
+2839 
-2847 EIGTKNFAA
+2847 IGTKNFAA

-2890 NTAASHEFAFTGNT
+2890 NTAASHEFAFTDNT

-2909 VKAENGLTVSIVA
+2909 VKEKNGLTVSIAA
-2922 STDGMLTVYAMTS
+2922 SADGTLNVYAMTS
-2935 ETEWISLGSWQSPFK
+2935 ETEWISLGEWKSPFE
-2950 IKEGIEKVEI
+2950 IDESIEKVEV
-2960 LRMFSGGIEGWT
+2960 LRMFKDNIEDWT
-2972 AEVDG
+2972 AEVNGTLQFGTTDTDIPVTFTGTGAVENGEIAVSGANLGGEVTVTLTPAEGYRFKALSVDG
-2977 ELRVGTTE
+2977 AAVTPTAGENGVFTYTFTTTKSSYALAAEFEPIPKGGTLTVNVQIDPSLPDAENDLTITLTDGTNSYSATQNTPGTWLVNDLPFGDYTLTVASTSGEYTVCTQAVAFTEGAAPVSVSVTPDNYGDDRKYELKGETKSTSGITLAENLGATKDGFVFSGTFGVAEGESLETIGSNNFASVLRLTTESGYRFTFGFYVWAGNWYIRCYNEDADSNRLEFAIQDTAMKAYMTQANAVDVTLVAKTDGTLTVYVKSGAEEWVSLGTQQHTNFKLGEKIDKVEALRVFNIDLTATVNGTLQFGTTE
-2985 VDFPVMNS
+2985 TGIPVTYSFAAETEVKNSPVTLAKDLGTTDSFVYTGFMGMKNGGAITSSLQYNALTKLNLANGQALEIQFITWSNNTQQIKFANGVEFPLEQATVAKVYERMVKERGVWFTIVMKDNALSVYALDTDNQWQPLTLRDGGGTSWNSGLDFANNAITS
-2993 VLGKSV
+2993 VEFRYSTDNQSTQAGAKLVGGKLTLGTSEPDLDALV
-2999 NIDDY
+2999 PAASTTVSADANLDEL

-3009 EHYSSVTAANNGDT
+3009 EHYSSANNGNNAATVTDY
-3023 LTKFRKGASANDC
+3023 KKGVSANDC
-3036 ITFVQPANPG
+3036 IEFHEPASISVG
-3046 GYYQTRGSNETWGVQ
+3046 GYETRPYTDWGGV
-3061 VDGTAEGDALVPNG
+3061 VSGEAESGTLSSKG
-3075 YVAIDVSNDPS
+3075 YVFYKRNELS
-3086 KNLTATIR
+3086 ATIR
-3094 VNENTKTLSVLTATW
+3094 VSKNVHMISVLSATW
-3109 KAAWFNIALLR
+3109 IENDSFTITLQGS
-3120 KDGTILAETRFTP
+3120 DGTIYAQEQFTP
-3133 QTNTVLLTQFS
+3133 QNSGDIHITQFS
-3144 LNTAALNE
+3144 LNTADWADGQE
-3152 EELTLVLT
+3152 QELTLVIKGNDT
-3160 TDDVLCLKGI
+3160 LCLRGI